1 MILKG
6 FRFGMLLQIA
16 VGPVCLFILNTSISK
31 GFTEA
36 MSGVAAVS
44 LVDALFIMA
53 AILGVAAILEKNKS
67 AKVFFKYFG
76 ALVLILF
83 GLQTVLGVFGISI
96 LPDIDIF
103 KNDNAGTTFFTVL
116 FLTISNPL
124 TIMFWA
130 GVFSSRIVDDG
141 MNRRDMYLFG
151 AGAVLST
158 LSFMTFISL
167 LGSVLGVFV
176 PITLMNVLNIAV
188 GAVLIGFGIKTAY
201 SK

>member
-16 VGPVCLFILNTSISK
+16 VGPVCLFILNTSIAK
-31 GFTEA
+31 GFAEA

-44 LVDALFIMA
+44 LVDALFILA

-83 GLQTVLGVFGISI
+83 GVQTVLGVFGISI
-96 LPDIDIF
+96 LPDIDMF
-103 KNDNAGTTFFTVL
+103 KNDGAGTTFFTVL

-130 GVFSSRIVDDG
+130 GVFSSRIVEDG

-151 AGAVLST
+151 AGAVMST
-158 LSFMTFISL
+158 LSFMTFVSL
-167 LGSVLGVFV
+167 LGSGLGIFV
-176 PITLMNVLNIAV
+176 PVALMSVLNFVV
-188 GAVLIGFGIKTAY
+188 GAVLIGFGFKTAY